1 LPSEQTRTYMA
12 KSYSMDQTSEPLLIQ
27 DPVLLTHRQ
36 SHPTT
41 SHLPPLHQDWLFD
54 DESFSQKP
62 KKQSNQIAKELSD
75 MIIYVQAIK
84 FRCLNTISPNSSGN
98 NRITPALVPASSTI
112 KKGNATPT
120 GTCSIFYLLIVKNEK
135 SLFPCKS

>member
-1 LPSEQTRTYMA
+1 MA

-120 GTCSIFYLLIVKNEK
+120 GI
-135 SLFPCKS
+135 